1 MNSANRRQ
9 TLVVAGLILI
19 ILAAAFWIA
28 AYASRPA
35 FNQKLHVGIGQVLA
49 QETATLLSG
58 KGRIVIVTFDPK
70 KFPQL
75 NTQVAAFTAALR
87 KHGNFAIA
95 ETMLIAVKENRKAGP
110 GAGLS
115 DSDFV
120 TILEKQ
126 SKLDAIVSFI
136 GVPDPEDAKIVALG
150 KQNGPKVV
158 AETKSRRKLKRLFRQ
173 QLLHTA
179 IVPRFEFPAPG
190 LNNPST
196 PREWFDL
203 GYQVVRS
210 NKPPPEE

>member
-9 TLVVAGLILI
+9 TLVVAALIVI

-28 AYASRPA
+28 AYVSRPA

-49 QETATLLSG
+49 QETATLLGG
-58 KGRIVIVTFDPK
+58 KGRIVMVTFDPK

-75 NTQVAAFTAALR
+75 NTQVAAFRAALR
-87 KHGNFAIA
+87 KHGDLAIA
-95 ETMLIAVKENRKAGP
+95 ETVVLPVKDKRKAGA

-120 TILEKQ
+120 TILEKH

-150 KQNGPKVV
+150 KLNGPKVV
-158 AETKSRRKLKRLFRQ
+158 AETKSRRKLKRLFKQ

-190 LNNPST
+190 SKNPST

-203 GYQVVRS
+203 GFQVVRS
-210 NKPPPEE
+210 NKPPAEE